1 MIGASPTTQP
11 SDDIWDQSGGP
22 EMRCAEHRLNSVL
35 LPPFTREGHRREVP
49 AEGPVG
55 RLARGDLSRQGMT
68 EPHSICTA
76 KGERRPTIEVGGEDP
91 EGTVPQQFAGEVSFQ
106 K

>member
-1 MIGASPTTQP
+1 
-11 SDDIWDQSGGP
+11 
-22 EMRCAEHRLNSVL
+22 
-35 LPPFTREGHRREVP
+35 
-49 AEGPVG
+49 
-55 RLARGDLSRQGMT
+55 MT